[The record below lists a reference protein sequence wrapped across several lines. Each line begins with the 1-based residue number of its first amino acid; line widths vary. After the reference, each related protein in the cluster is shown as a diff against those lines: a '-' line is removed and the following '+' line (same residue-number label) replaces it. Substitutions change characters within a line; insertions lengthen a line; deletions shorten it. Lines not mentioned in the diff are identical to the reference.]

1 MPICP
6 DFATYFKRTTQAVQR
21 CKNQQ
26 QRCSYGRDR
35 VGARRYVGGV
45 CDLTGEVGRVAVA
58 AATRRDA
65 AAVDRV
71 YATDLAVLEQLSR
84 LPLPPK
90 LGKKI
95 DPLNTAVKK
104 VEHLRYELALAA
116 ANPLALK
123 RQMAAPAD
131 EPESKRVKEED

>member
-1 MPICP
+1 M
-6 DFATYFKRTTQAVQR
+6 
-21 CKNQQ
+21 
-26 QRCSYGRDR
+26 
-35 VGARRYVGGV
+35 
-45 CDLTGEVGRVAVA
+45 
-58 AATRRDA
+58 
-65 AAVDRV
+65 
-71 YATDLAVLEQLSR
+71 LEQLSR

-131 EPESKRVKEED
+131 EPESKRVKEEED